1 MKHALIPILL
11 LITVLLS
18 ACASAQSRR
27 DDYISTHP
35 GLDPEIAEAIREGR
49 ITEGMTEDDVRA
61 AWGDPERETVTVAE
75 GGTSKIWAY
84 DTPIGKYFTQGT
96 VLLTFRNGK
105 LVKLVN

>member
-1 MKHALIPILL
+1 MNRSLMRAIL

-27 DDYISTHP
+27 DDYIAAHP
-35 GLDPEIAEAIREGR
+35 GLNPEITEALREGK
-49 ITEGMTEDDVRA
+49 ISKGMTEDDVRA

-84 DTPIGKYFTQGT
+84 DTPIGKQFTQGT